1 MSKKKK
7 ESPQNWPMIKTKI
20 KIKAQQRKNVEEDQK
35 KSKSNLTLPK
45 FSPKANK
52 RKHLRR
58 MNKNTKQ
65 LLPTLTISALSKELC
80 R

>member
-7 ESPQNWPMIKTKI
+7 ESPQNWLMIKTKI
-20 KIKAQQRKNVEEDQK
+20 KIKAQPRKNVEEDQK
-35 KSKSNLTLPK
+35 KSKSNLNLPK
-45 FSPKANK
+45 FTPKVNK
-52 RKHLRR
+52 RKYLRL

-65 LLPTLTISALSKELC
+65 LLPILTISPLSKELC